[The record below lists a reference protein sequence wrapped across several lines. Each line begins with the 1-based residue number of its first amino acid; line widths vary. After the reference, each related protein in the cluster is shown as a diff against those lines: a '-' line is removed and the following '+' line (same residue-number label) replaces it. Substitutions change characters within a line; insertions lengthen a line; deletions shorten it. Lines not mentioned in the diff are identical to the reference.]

1 MIEKEDKAEL
11 YDLLDFNNTKRT
23 MILENLINKQN
34 LHTPIDISNDVY
46 KDTGIDVCCRSLP
59 ILEGSKH
66 LIQRL
71 IRNPIKDKDLLIQ
84 RQQSIQDIG
93 YIDFEVLK
101 EYEDDALWIYK
112 LTDEIKENNLI
123 NVLFP
128 SSFILSYIN
137 YIEPVLEFYH
147 IYKIYLIPLNVIIY
161 PILSLF
167 APLYYLNRYLMFNI
181 SATTYI
187 SMLFKI
193 VKMMFTY
200 SGDIKT
206 TLIKI
211 VTISMYVFLFAYNIY
226 QTAEYS
232 YMLYNIKSTLYK
244 KIFNL
249 STFLKEANRIIS
261 DIKAPATIIQPF
273 LKDLD
278 YSDTQVIEPN
288 FPNIY
293 KIWKDATFKD
303 HISNALVKIY
313 VLDVICNVSKM
324 IRNNEWSLVKLVAD
338 DNNQETKFWNMK
350 NPVLSAHQTANPVDL
365 SKNIITTGP
374 NAAGK
379 TTYVKSILSNIILA
393 QTFGI
398 AYAVKAQVNMYD
410 NIISLMRISD
420 QLGSKSYFEAEA
432 EYCLKMMKKAKELS
446 QSNKRGLFL
455 MDEPMHSTPPTEGM
469 STAYAVTEYIG
480 NLPGSTVIL
489 TTHFHKLIQL
499 ENMYPHKFINISVE
513 ALPQEDGT
521 FKFPYS
527 IKRGYSYQC
536 IAIELLY
543 TKEFPIEVINSAI
556 NMKNKI
562 CAEISR

>member
-23 MILENLINKQN
+23 MILENLINKQS
-34 LHTPIDISNDVY
+34 LHNPIDISADVY
-46 KDTGIDVCCRSLP
+46 KDTGIDIWCRSLP
-59 ILEGSKH
+59 ALEGSKH

-71 IRNPIKDKDLLIQ
+71 IRNPIKDKNLLLQ

-101 EYEDDALWIYK
+101 GYEDDALWIYK

-193 VKMMFTY
+193 IKMMFTY

-249 STFLKEANRIIS
+249 STFLKEANSIIS

-278 YSDTQVIEPN
+278 YSNTLVIEPN

-293 KIWKDATFKD
+293 KIWKDTSFKD
-303 HISNALVKIY
+303 HISNTLVKIY

-324 IRNNEWSLVKLVAD
+324 IRNNEWSLVKLVTG
-338 DNNQETKFWNMK
+338 NNQETKFWNMK

-365 SKNIITTGP
+365 TKNIITTGP

-379 TTYVKSILSNIILA
+379 TTYVKSILSNIILT

-398 AYAVKAQVNMYD
+398 SYAVKAQVNMYD

-499 ENMYPHKFINISVE
+499 ENMYPHKFINVSVE

>member
-1 MIEKEDKAEL
+1 
-11 YDLLDFNNTKRT
+11 
-23 MILENLINKQN
+23 
-34 LHTPIDISNDVY
+34 
-46 KDTGIDVCCRSLP
+46 
-59 ILEGSKH
+59 
-66 LIQRL
+66 
-71 IRNPIKDKDLLIQ
+71 
-84 RQQSIQDIG
+84 
-93 YIDFEVLK
+93 
-101 EYEDDALWIYK
+101 
-112 LTDEIKENNLI
+112 
-123 NVLFP
+123 
-128 SSFILSYIN
+128 
-137 YIEPVLEFYH
+137 
-147 IYKIYLIPLNVIIY
+147 
-161 PILSLF
+161 
-167 APLYYLNRYLMFNI
+167 
-181 SATTYI
+181 
-187 SMLFKI
+187 
-193 VKMMFTY
+193 
-200 SGDIKT
+200 
-206 TLIKI
+206 
-211 VTISMYVFLFAYNIY
+211 
-226 QTAEYS
+226 
-232 YMLYNIKSTLYK
+232 MLYNIKSTLYK

-249 STFLKEANRIIS
+249 STFLKEANSIIS

-278 YSDTQVIEPN
+278 YSNTLVIEPN

-293 KIWKDATFKD
+293 KIWKDTSFKD
-303 HISNALVKIY
+303 HISNTLVKIY

-324 IRNNEWSLVKLVAD
+324 IRNNEWSLVKLVTG
-338 DNNQETKFWNMK
+338 NNQETKFWNMK

-365 SKNIITTGP
+365 TKNIITTGP

-379 TTYVKSILSNIILA
+379 TTYVKSILSNIILT

-398 AYAVKAQVNMYD
+398 SYAVKAQVNMYD

-499 ENMYPHKFINISVE
+499 ENMYPHKFINVSVE

>member
-23 MILENLINKQN
+23 MILENLINKQI
-34 LHTPIDISNDVY
+34 LHNPIDISNDVY
-46 KDTGIDVCCRSLP
+46 KDTGIDVWCRSLP
-59 ILEGSKH
+59 ALEGSKY

-71 IRNPIKDKDLLIQ
+71 IRNPINNNDLLLQ
-84 RQQSIQDIG
+84 RQQSIQDIE

-193 VKMMFTY
+193 IKMMFTY

-211 VTISMYVFLFAYNIY
+211 FTISMYVFLFAYNIY

-232 YMLYNIKSTLYK
+232 YMLYSIKSTLYK

-249 STFLKEANRIIS
+249 STFLKEATRIIS
-261 DIKAPATIIQPF
+261 DIKSPLTIIQPF

-278 YSDTQVIEPN
+278 YSEALVIEPN

-293 KIWKDATFKD
+293 KIWKDPTFKD
-303 HISNALVKIY
+303 HISNVLVKIY
-313 VLDVICNVSKM
+313 VLDVVCSVRKR
-324 IRNNEWSLVKLVAD
+324 IRNKEWSLTKLVCS
-338 DNNQETKFWNMK
+338 NKETKFWNMK

-379 TTYVKSILSNIILA
+379 TTYVKSILSNIILT

-432 EYCLKMMKKAKELS
+432 EYCLKMMQKAKELS

-499 ENMYPHKFINISVE
+499 ENMYPDKFINISVE
-513 ALPQEDGT
+513 ALPQEDGS